1 MPEGRLSVPLK
12 DKFYMDLSIIIVT
25 HNSCDVI
32 GKCLDS
38 LLENPPSCRFETIII
53 DNASSDNTL
62 LEIGE
67 ITQDIDVVANT
78 SNKGYS
84 RGVNQG
90 INLSAGKM
98 ILVLNP
104 DMIVGPDSIDILMKF
119 MRENPEAGMAGSK
132 LMDPDGTVQYS
143 CRSFYTVRALFL
155 RRTFLGKLF
164 PRAKALR
171 EHLLMDYDHRETR
184 EVDWILGACMMV
196 RRDTVEKIGMM
207 DERFFLY
214 FEDVDW
220 CYRMKQHGW
229 KVFYVPES
237 SMIHLYRR
245 ASAGSFFNKPFLIHL
260 LSLFRYYEK
269 WNRFFYFLKRHRP
282 LFKSAAF
289 VLADLAAVN
298 VAFLGAYWA
307 RDILD
312 PYFANDLYPMSWYK
326 YFIPFY
332 NLIFFITFLFGKM
345 YRIRRE
351 TRGGEELSRI
361 TRVVL
366 TGLAVLMASTY
377 LSRIRIYSRAV
388 ILGQGFLSV
397 ILVFLARRLLRYV
410 HGVFIKAGFDHKR
423 VLLVGEPG
431 EAREFGSSMASNPEL
446 GMDIV
451 GYVGEGGDSLGGRD
465 ELGEIIE
472 RFKIQEIFVLP
483 SEQKVEHLFPMMVG
497 MKFRSVPVR
506 IISPLARFLDR
517 DVSVDNI
524 GGNYLLSLER
534 GPVSRIRM
542 VLVRFMEFII
552 SILIIPFSAAAW
564 LFIKIFS
571 VLAGRPRIYFE
582 ERFAPGGRTIRWP
595 RVVYGSQR
603 EGSDIFKPYLF
614 FSVLTGR
621 MSLVGPPALP
631 AVSSLRGLEAE
642 DTGIKPGIT
651 GKWRTEKTEDHPE
664 ALKDEIVELEKHSIT
679 NFILVI
685 LRSVGKSLTGSYPV
699 WFYGEEVK

>member
-1 MPEGRLSVPLK
+1 
-12 DKFYMDLSIIIVT
+12 MDLSIIIVT
-25 HNSCDVI
+25 HNSGDCI
-32 GKCLDS
+32 GDCLAS
-38 LLENPPSCRFETIII
+38 LVENPPSCGFETIII
-53 DNASSDNTL
+53 DNASRDDTL
-62 LEIGE
+62 SRIGE
-67 ITQDIDVVANT
+67 ITADARVVANT
-78 SNKGYS
+78 SNRGYS

-90 INLSAGKM
+90 IGLSTGRM

-104 DMIVGPDSIDILMKF
+104 DIIVGPGSIDILMDF
-119 MRENPEAGMAGSK
+119 MRENPKAGMAGSK
-132 LMDPDGTVQYS
+132 LVDSDGKAQYS

-164 PRAKALR
+164 PRARALR
-171 EHLLMDYDHRETR
+171 EHLLMDYDHRQTR

-196 RRDTVEKIGMM
+196 RRETIEKIGMM

-237 SMIHLYRR
+237 TMIHLYRR
-245 ASAGSFFNKPFLIHL
+245 ASAGSIFNKPFLIHL

-269 WNRFFYFLKRHRP
+269 WNRVFYFLKRHRP
-282 LFKSAAF
+282 LLKSAAF

-298 VAFLGAYWA
+298 AAFFGAYWF

-312 PYFANDLYPMSWYK
+312 PYFANDLYPMSWYR

-351 TRGGEELSRI
+351 TGGSEELSRI

-397 ILVFLARRLLRYV
+397 ILVFLARRLLRYA
-410 HGVFIKAGFDHKR
+410 HGIFVKAGFDHKR
-423 VLLVGEPG
+423 VVLVGESK
-431 EAREFGSSMASNPEL
+431 EAREFESSMASNPEL

-451 GYVGEGGDSLGGRD
+451 GHVGEDEGALGGRD
-465 ELGEIIE
+465 DLGEIID

-483 SEQKVEHLFPMMVG
+483 SEQKAERLFPLMVG
-497 MKFRSVPVR
+497 ARFRSVPVR
-506 IISPLARFLDR
+506 ILSPLARFLSR
-517 DVSVDNI
+517 DVSVDNL

-534 GPVSRIRM
+534 GPESRIRM
-542 VLVRFMEFII
+542 LLVRFLEIVI
-552 SILIIPFSAAAW
+552 SIMIIPVSAAAW
-564 LFIKIFS
+564 ILLKIS
-571 VLAGRPRIYFE
+571 SLMAGRPRIYLE
-582 ERFAPGGRTIRWP
+582 ERASPGGDLLRWP
-595 RVVYGSQR
+595 RVVFESKR
-603 EGSDIFKPYLF
+603 EGSDIFKPKLF
-614 FSVLTGR
+614 FYVLTGR

-631 AVSSLRGLEAE
+631 AAFSRTELNAE
-642 DTGIKPGIT
+642 DTQIKAGIT
-651 GKWRTEKTEDHPE
+651 GKWRIEGREDYIE
-664 ALKDEIVELEKHSIT
+664 TLKDEIVELEKHSIT

-685 LRSVGKSLTGSYPV
+685 LRSVGKSLTGSYPP